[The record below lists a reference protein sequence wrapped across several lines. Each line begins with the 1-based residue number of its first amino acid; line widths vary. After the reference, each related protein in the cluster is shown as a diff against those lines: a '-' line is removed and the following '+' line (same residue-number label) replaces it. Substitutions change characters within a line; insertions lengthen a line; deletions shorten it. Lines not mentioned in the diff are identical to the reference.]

1 MKASHR
7 SGKTLLIQ
15 EKLIKYIINA
25 IALAVAFVF
34 SFFSIFKFKC
44 LYLKMNSV
52 NNKTERNFVER
63 KMENKDFFIIRKCD
77 GLRGEVKISGCKNAA
92 LPIMAATLLS
102 GARTTLKNVP
112 DLTDIR
118 NMCEILSCFG
128 ARITSKNKNEIT
140 VDTEKIYHT
149 IAPYDLTCKLRGSF
163 LVMGPML
170 ARMKKVRLS
179 LPGGCPIG
187 ARPVDLHL
195 KGFAALG
202 ATITKGAGFVEVKC
216 DELVGAKIYLDFPSV
231 GATENILMAA
241 SLAKGTTTIENAA
254 AEPEIADLANF
265 LNKMGARISGAGTD
279 TITVKGVTKLKD
291 AKYTIMP
298 DRIEAGT
305 FMVASAIT
313 GGDVLIND
321 IVPEHVKPL
330 TAKLLEMG
338 AEIEAGGDN
347 LRVKINKPC
356 IAKDVK
362 TMPFPG
368 FPTDMQAQMM
378 SLLALSKGTGIVTE
392 TIFENRFMHAG
403 ELTRMG
409 AQIKV
414 EGHCAIVEGKRS
426 LSGAKVS
433 ASDLRAGAALVLA
446 GLSARGETQVYDIRH
461 IDRGY
466 ENLDIKLQNLGA
478 NIERIQRTPLQ

>member
-1 MKASHR
+1 
-7 SGKTLLIQ
+7 
-15 EKLIKYIINA
+15 
-25 IALAVAFVF
+25 
-34 SFFSIFKFKC
+34 
-44 LYLKMNSV
+44 
-52 NNKTERNFVER
+52 
-63 KMENKDFFIIRKCD
+63 MENKDFFIIKKCD
-77 GLRGEVKISGCKNAA
+77 GLSGEVSISGCKNAA
-92 LPIMAATLLS
+92 LPIMAACLLAE
-102 GARTTLKNVP
+102 GKTTLKNVP

-118 NMCEILSCFG
+118 NMCEILGCFG
-128 ARITSKNKNEIT
+128 AKITSKNQNEISI
-140 VDTEKIYHT
+140 DTESILHT

-187 ARPVDLHL
+187 SRPVDLHL

-202 ATITKGAGFVEVKC
+202 ASITKGAGFVEVKC
-216 DELVGAKIYLDFPSV
+216 DELIGTKIYLDFPSV

-241 SLAKGTTTIENAA
+241 VKAKGKTTIENAA

-279 TITVKGVTKLKD
+279 TITVQGVNRLKSVR
-291 AKYTIMP
+291 YSIMP

-305 FMVASAIT
+305 FMVASAMT
-313 GGDVLIND
+313 NGDVLIKD
-321 IVPEHVKPL
+321 IIPEHVKPL

-338 AEIEAGGDN
+338 ADVEITEN
-347 LRVKINKPC
+347 TIRVRSEKTC
-356 IAKDVK
+356 AAKDVK
-362 TMPFPG
+362 TLPFPG

-378 SLLALSKGTGIVTE
+378 ALLSLSRGTGIVTE
-392 TIFENRFMHAG
+392 TIFENRFMHVG
-403 ELTRMG
+403 ELCRMG

-414 EGHCAIVEGKRS
+414 EGHCAVVEGKRS

-446 GLSARGETQVYDIRH
+446 GLAAKGETQVYDIRH

-466 ENLDIKLQNLGA
+466 ENLDLKLQNLGA